1 MPKLSSGK
9 APSYLYE
16 EPGGDLGQAA
26 VLSIKTV
33 VVCIERKVV
42 EVKEPKIKEEWL
54 ELGNTQ

>member
-54 ELGNTQ
+54 E